1 MQESEAPFYPFSPPK
16 IALMLQGKYDPHHK
30 KELEQLVAEALSVRI
45 HFSCTEI
52 LSSPPQNGEQMLQH
66 EDQKKEFKKHVLAS
80 KLKELDLENAHT
92 MGSVGNYSMTSILF
106 IHFSDVAIHSRQ
118 QVQGSMA

>member
-1 MQESEAPFYPFSPPK
+1 
-16 IALMLQGKYDPHHK
+16 MLQGKYDPHHK

-45 HFSCTEI
+45 YFVATEI
-52 LSSPPQNGEQMLQH
+52 LSSPLQHGEQMLQH

-92 MGSVGNYSMTSILF
+92 MGSVGNYSMTSILS